1 MESRN
6 INLQGRQRTGREDK
20 IMIADLFVHLGIA
33 TGSALYSISNNT
45 SCLISLNIY
54 TKHFFTGTLPKLS

>member
-1 MESRN
+1 
-6 INLQGRQRTGREDK
+6 
-20 IMIADLFVHLGIA
+20 MIADLFVHLGIA